1 MANILANTPIE
12 LDNLKQLLA
21 KKIPS
26 YRLAYSDRTS
36 WVMACMSELA
46 YIKFNPLFANGA
58 KQKNCLLET
67 VSKLVGDD
75 KKSSLLELIDKIAY
89 NPNTEKKKL
98 EAELDTLG
106 MKLLKTFDEDGTQAI
121 LCLFNS
127 YIVLAFRGTEAE
139 SIKDIK
145 ADTDAKT
152 IKCEESKG
160 KIHSGFNKAFKA
172 VHLEIQTKLDNTEFK
187 DTPLFI
193 TGHSLGGALAT
204 VAAKRLKHKGGIAG
218 CYTYGS
224 PRVGDEVWAS
234 EIKTPIYRLVNA
246 ADCVTM
252 LPPGAET
259 ITIVT
264 WVLQFIPQIGESI
277 RKYLLSSF
285 GGYLHGG
292 NMRYLTNCASGDYSD
307 VKLLYSVSLFH
318 RIKGVIVK
326 KLPWKKTLADHS
338 ISIYRKKLAII
349 AQANTKNI

>member
-12 LDNLKQLLA
+12 LNNIKQLLD

-26 YRLAYSDRTS
+26 YRMAYSDRTS
-36 WVMACMSELA
+36 WIMACMSELA
-46 YIKFNPLFANGA
+46 YIKFNPLFTNGA
-58 KQKNCLLET
+58 KQKNYLLEA
-67 VSKLVGDD
+67 VSKLIGDN
-75 KKSSLLELIDKIAY
+75 KKSSLLKLIDKIAY
-89 NPNTEKKKL
+89 DPDAEKEKL
-98 EAELDTLG
+98 ESELNTLG

-121 LCLFNS
+121 LCSFNN

-145 ADTDAKT
+145 ADADART

-160 KIHSGFNKAFKA
+160 KIHSGFNQAFKA
-172 VHLEIQTKLDNTEFK
+172 VHLQIQTKLDDKEF
-187 DTPLFI
+187 DNTPLFI

-204 VAAKRLKHKGGIAG
+204 IGAKRLKHKGGIAG

-224 PRVGDEVWAS
+224 PRVGDEEWVS

-252 LPPGAET
+252 LPPGAEM

-264 WVLQFIPQIGESI
+264 WVLQFIPQVGESI
-277 RKYLLSSF
+277 RKRLLSNF

-292 NMRYLTNCASGDYSD
+292 NMRYLTNCASGDYNS
-307 VKLLYSVSLFH
+307 VKLLYSVSLIY
-318 RIKGVIVK
+318 RIKGVIIK

-338 ISIYRKKLAII
+338 IRIYRKKLAII
-349 AQANTKNI
+349 AQTRNV